1 MLLVRAPE
9 IGEAF
14 LFEFSLNVRLGKCS
28 LFLFCFFPQ
37 MSVVVDNVT
46 FMGCTSESSFRSV
59 CRFIA
64 FVFKGVLDFGME

>member
-1 MLLVRAPE
+1 MLLVRALPE
-9 IGEAF
+9 IGEAY
-14 LFEFSLNVRLGKCS
+14 LFEFSLNVRLY
-28 LFLFCFFPQ
+28 FCFVFSPQ